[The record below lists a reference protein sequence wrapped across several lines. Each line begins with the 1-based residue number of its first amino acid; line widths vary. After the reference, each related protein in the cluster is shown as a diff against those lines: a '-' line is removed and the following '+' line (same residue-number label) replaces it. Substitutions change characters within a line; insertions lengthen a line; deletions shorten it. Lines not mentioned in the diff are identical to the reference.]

1 VGAGLALKGAQVAGG
16 EAVRDKIAR
25 RIANIGHAPGF
36 EGEVAAGIGGKRC
49 GGVGQSAAGR
59 VDPST
64 HDHALELGDVASGVL
79 RLQKCLEV
87 PNK

>member
-1 VGAGLALKGAQVAGG
+1 MECAQVAGG

-36 EGEVAAGIGGKRC
+36 EGEVAAGVGGQGC
-49 GGVGQSAAGR
+49 GGVSEGAAGG
-59 VDPST
+59 VDPAAD
-64 HDHALELGDVASGVL
+64 DHALELGDVTRGVL
-79 RLQKCLEV
+79 RFEEGLEV